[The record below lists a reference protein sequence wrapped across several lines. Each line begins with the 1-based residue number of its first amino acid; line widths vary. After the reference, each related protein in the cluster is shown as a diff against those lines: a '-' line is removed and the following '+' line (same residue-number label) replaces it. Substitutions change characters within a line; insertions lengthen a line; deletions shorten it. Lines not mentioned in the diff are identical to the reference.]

1 MSRSNKNVR
10 FSFHREYKQYT
21 GGHQK
26 FRDYLEHTA
35 ALPNVEC
42 HLYANSSCRI
52 MSSLFTSVSGVV
64 LQQQYQPEVADVVF
78 LAGVDWKAYL
88 PKKREGQKVVNL
100 IQHVR
105 HGDPAHPLFQ
115 FLKQEA
121 LRICVSEEVRQ
132 AILPYANG
140 ECVTV
145 TMGHSIPDVISEKNL
160 DLYILGKKNPLFA
173 RSIQQW
179 AENSGL
185 TVHADLGLVERSTV
199 FNNLARA
206 NVALV
211 LPNPTEGFFLPG
223 IEAMAL
229 SERVVVPD
237 CVGNRGY
244 CKQNLNIDLC
254 EYEVSACIETI
265 VHALERVHLPVHR
278 FEKFRGKREARSYN
292 MTAERNEYQRVL
304 SDKVLSSFFG

>member
-1 MSRSNKNVR
+1 MSRSNNKVR
-10 FSFHREYKQYT
+10 FSFHREYKHYT

-35 ALPNVEC
+35 ALHNVEC
-42 HLYANSSCRI
+42 HLFANSSCRI
-52 MSSLFTSVSGVV
+52 MPNLFTAVPGVV
-64 LQQQYQPEVADVVF
+64 MQQQYQPEMADVVF
-78 LAGVDWKAYL
+78 LAGVDWNAYL

-105 HGDPAHPLFQ
+105 HGDPHHPLFQ
-115 FLKQEA
+115 FLKHKA
-121 LRICVSEEVRQ
+121 LRICVSEQVRQ

-145 TMGHSIPDVISEKNL
+145 TMGHRIPDVVSEKNL
-160 DLYILGKKNPLFA
+160 DLYILGKKNPSFA
-173 RSIQQW
+173 ESIQQW

-185 TVHADLGLVERSTV
+185 TVHADLGLVERSAV
-199 FNNLARA
+199 FKNLARA

-244 CKQNLNIDLC
+244 CAESTNITLC
-254 EYEVSACIETI
+254 DYEKSSCVKAI
-265 VHALERVHLPVHR
+265 LEAFSRIQMPVHE
-278 FEKFRGKREARSYN
+278 FEKYRGSRLAKGYTMAAEKR
-292 MTAERNEYQRVL
+292 EYQRLLVDRNL
-304 SDKVLSSFFG
+304 V

>member
-1 MSRSNKNVR
+1 MARSNNKIR
-10 FSFHREYKQYT
+10 FSFHREYKHYT

-26 FRDYLEHTA
+26 VRDYLEHTA
-35 ALPNVEC
+35 ALPNIEC
-42 HLYANSSCRI
+42 HLYTNSSCRI
-52 MSSLFTSVSGVV
+52 TPNLFNAIPGVV
-64 LQQQYQPEVADVVF
+64 IQQQYQPEMADVVF
-78 LAGVDWKAYL
+78 LAGVDWNAYL

-105 HGDPAHPLFQ
+105 HGDPHHPLFQ
-115 FLKQEA
+115 FLKHKA
-121 LRICVSEEVRQ
+121 LRICVSEQVRQ

-145 TMGHSIPDVISEKNL
+145 TMGHSIPDVVSEKNL
-160 DLYILGKKNPLFA
+160 DLYILGKKNPRFA
-173 RSIQQW
+173 KSIQQW
-179 AENSGL
+179 AEKSGL
-185 TVHADLGLVERSTV
+185 NVYADLGLVERSLV

-244 CKQNLNIDLC
+244 CKQHLNIDLC
-254 EYEVSACIETI
+254 EYEVKACIGAI
-265 VHALERVHLPVHR
+265 GHALERVHSPVHQ

-292 MTAERNEYQRVL
+292 MAAERNEYQRIV
-304 SDKVLSSFFG
+304 SDKVLSSFCE